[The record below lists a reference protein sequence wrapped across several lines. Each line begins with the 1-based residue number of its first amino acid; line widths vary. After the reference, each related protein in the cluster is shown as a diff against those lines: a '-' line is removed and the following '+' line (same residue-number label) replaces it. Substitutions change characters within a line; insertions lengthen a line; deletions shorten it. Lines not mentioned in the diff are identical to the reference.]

1 MIDYREVHERL
12 KIKTPIHKWIKR
24 MISRCD
30 LIEGYDYVTEIEDV
44 GKTVRTNY
52 KLSENAV
59 KEICLIQNTKE
70 GKLYRRYLIEC
81 EKLLVQINPKLV
93 NSLANTLNIID
104 GQKCTSKNLDT
115 LLIECEQKTKELI
128 EQLER
133 TNKLENSYCLSDV
146 CCKFQD
152 CSPIDISHDLYMD
165 NYTDYSVNGKFPT
178 EYAPDSMISVTDKYG
193 RAYVRFT
200 ELYWIS
206 EYIKSKGYKLK

>member
-81 EKLLVQINPKLV
+81 E
-93 NSLANTLNIID
+93 
-104 GQKCTSKNLDT
+104 
-115 LLIECEQKTKELI
+115 QKTKELI

-152 CSPIDISHDLYMD
+152 CSPIDISHGLYMD
-165 NYTDYSVNGKFPT
+165 NYTDYRVNGKFPT